1 MYWDEGN
8 SKAVS
13 HRFRHEGEQQNG
25 LIIKQMPMAGPPQAA
40 PAGMEAP
47 ADPMMGGMPAP
58 PKSAV
63 GMAFDA
69 IDSGIQAL
77 AGEMAAINDL
87 LAQVRATNIDPQMT
101 MALQGDMEKMRQKQ
115 LSLTAD
121 LSMIREMHASLGQH
135 GQPAADPMTAAM
147 GQQAPMNMPQEM
159 PPMDA
164 ATMPQQAM

>member
-8 SKAVS
+8 SKTVS
-13 HRFRHEGEQQNG
+13 SRFRHEGEQQNG
-25 LIIKQMPMAGPPQAA
+25 LIIKQMPMSGPPQAA

-47 ADPMMGGMPAP
+47 MSPMAGGMPAP

-69 IDSGIQAL
+69 IDTGIQAL

-115 LSLTAD
+115 LSLTSD

-135 GQPAADPMTAAM
+135 GQPAGDPMAAAM
-147 GQQAPMNMPQEM
+147 GQQQPMNMPQEM